1 MLTNQYMSKRRI
13 FLIIGLFIFVL
24 TSFRITWIKFHS
36 TPDHP
41 QAKNGIIDLQD
52 WEFNSEQTISLDGEW
67 EFYPNQFLPPNSDHY
82 QSTALDKHL
91 VSIPNN
97 WNKTISDN
105 VIISPQGFATY
116 RLKILLPE
124 NKQRL
129 YGIYVRDISTASKVF
144 INGSLIAESG
154 QPAKSASQYTGKLG
168 PYSAIFQTE
177 RDQMEVII
185 HVANYETTYTGG
197 IPKSIKFGTEPA
209 ISKEANSSRSM
220 QMIVC
225 VILLLHGMYA
235 LGLYIIG
242 KQQKELIYFSLL
254 LVFAIFSILVD
265 EDRIL
270 FSWLPIDIK
279 WSMKLMYLSFAGVLF
294 FMLAFIA
301 SAFSLKS
308 RIIQVFLTLY
318 SILGVV
324 ILFIPFP
331 YMMFIGPITM
341 LLNFMTY
348 LLMFILL
355 IHIIRKGDSDAIFI
369 LLSNTGNFVNI
380 LWGIAINAN
389 LIKIPYY
396 PYDFIIA
403 IMVFTFFLFK
413 RHIQIFNQNR
423 EQTKIL
429 QKADKM
435 RDEFLANTSH
445 ELRNPLHSVINIA
458 QSILDDKTDFLT
470 NKNRR
475 NLELLIKVGRR
486 MTYTLNDLLDI
497 THLKEKN
504 IHLHKESISIHAI
517 ASGVFDMI
525 RFMTEGKNIHL
536 HLDIPVDFPKVIADE
551 NRLIQI
557 LFNLLHNAVKYTN
570 EGTITLYGD
579 YNEKIA
585 IIYIRDTGIGIDTE
599 TQKKIFDPYIQENA
613 SMTSI
618 GGGIGLGLSIC
629 KQLVEL
635 HGGELNVDSSPGQ
648 GSVFSF
654 TLLLAES
661 PTIEKAAQS
670 EVAASIS
677 INKVL
682 PKVKE
687 SELIDPPLLAIS
699 SDEPK
704 AKIFVVDD
712 DPVNLIVLNNI
723 LSSEYDITTTTSGK
737 DALIH
742 INKGEWDL
750 IISDVMMPHIS
761 GYELTQTLRK
771 QFSISELPILLLTA
785 RGQVEDVYT
794 AFSMGAN
801 DYVVKPVE
809 ALELKSRVKALI
821 DLKRAV
827 KDQLGMEA
835 AWLQAQIQPHF
846 LFNTLNTIAALSEI
860 DSERMVILLEEFGN
874 YLRRSFAID
883 NTRTVIPIKDEL
895 ALTRSYLFIEKE
907 RFRERLQVEWEV
919 DEQLSLKIPPLSI
932 QPIVE
937 NAVRHG
943 VLKRPNGG
951 TICIQITDHLT
962 FFKIAIVDDGVGM
975 SQSKVADILNGQ
987 RNKLSGIGLT
997 NTIRRLKQLNGE
1009 GLQIISAPNQGTT
1022 VSFHIPKL

>member
-1 MLTNQYMSKRRI
+1 MSKRKI
-13 FLIIGLFIFVL
+13 FIIMILFLFTL
-24 TSFRITWIKFHS
+24 TSFRMIWILSHI
-36 TPDHP
+36 PADPP
-41 QAKNGIIDLQD
+41 QAKKGIIDLRN
-52 WEFNSEQTISLDGEW
+52 WEFTKEKTVTLDGEW
-67 EFYPNQFLPPNSDHY
+67 EYYPDHFLSHDSDKRID
-82 QSTALDKHL
+82 LDNNL
-91 VSIPNN
+91 VTVPNN
-97 WNKTISDN
+97 SNRTTSDN
-105 VIISPQGFATY
+105 SLLPAQGFGTY
-116 RLKILLPE
+116 RLQISLPIDKE
-124 NKQRL
+124 QI
-129 YGIYVRDISTASKVF
+129 YGILVQDIPTASKVF

-154 QPAKSASQYTGKLG
+154 QPAKTASQYNGKLG
-168 PYSAIFQTE
+168 PYSAIFQTDHNHIE
-177 RDQMEVII
+177 MVI
-185 HVANYETTYTGG
+185 HVANYESAYTVG
-197 IPKSIKFGTEPA
+197 IPKSIKFGTALA
-209 ISKEANSSRSM
+209 INNEANSSSSL
-220 QMIVC
+220 QIIVC
-225 VILLLHGMYA
+225 VILLLHGLYSF
-235 LGLYIIG
+235 GLYIIG

-279 WSMKLMYLSFAGVLF
+279 WSIKLMYLSFIGVLF
-294 FMLAFIA
+294 FMLAFIT
-301 SAFSLKS
+301 SAFNLKS

-318 SILGVV
+318 IILALI
-324 ILFIPFP
+324 ILFAPFQ
-331 YMMFIGPITM
+331 YMLFIGSATM
-341 LLNFMTY
+341 FLNAMTY

-355 IHIIRKGDSDAIFI
+355 LQIIRKGDSDAIFI

-389 LIKIPYY
+389 LVKIPYY
-396 PYDFIIA
+396 PYDFIIS

-413 RHIQIFNQNR
+413 RHIQISNQNR

-429 QKADKM
+429 QKVDKM

-458 QSILDDKTDFLT
+458 QTILEDQTDHLT
-470 NKNRR
+470 NKNRN

-504 IHLHKESISIHAI
+504 IRLHKQSISVHAI
-517 ASGVFDMI
+517 ATGVFDMI
-525 RFMTEGKNIHL
+525 HFMTEGKNIRL
-536 HLDIPVDFPKVIADE
+536 HLDIPVTFPKVIADE

-570 EGTITLYGD
+570 EGTITLYSD
-579 YNEKIA
+579 YKENIA
-585 IIYIRDTGIGIDTE
+585 TIYIRDTGIGIGTE
-599 TQKKIFDPYIQENA
+599 TQQQIFQPYIQENA

-635 HGGELNVDSSPGQ
+635 HGGKLSVDSTPGQ

-654 TLLLAES
+654 TLPLAEFS
-661 PTIEKAAQS
+661 SIEKESQS
-670 EVAASIS
+670 EVDASIFNR
-677 INKVL
+677 IL
-682 PKVKE
+682 PGIKE
-687 SELIDPPLLAIS
+687 TELIEPQLLAIG
-699 SDEPK
+699 DEAK
-704 AKIFVVDD
+704 AKILVVDD
-712 DPVNLIVLNNI
+712 DPINLNVLSNI
-723 LSSEYDITTTTSGK
+723 LSLEYDITTATSGK
-737 DALIH
+737 DALIQ

-750 IISDVMMPHIS
+750 IISDVMMPYIS
-761 GYELTQTLRK
+761 GYELTRTLRK

-785 RGQVEDVYT
+785 RGQLEDVHT
-794 AFSMGAN
+794 AFRTGAN

-821 DLKRAV
+821 ELRRAI
-827 KDQLGMEA
+827 KEQLGMEA

-874 YLRRSFAID
+874 YLRRSFTVS
-883 NTRTVIPIKDEL
+883 NTRTVIPLRDEL
-895 ALTRSYLFIEKE
+895 ALIRSYLFIEKE
-907 RFRERLQVEWEV
+907 RFGERLQVKWEV
-919 DEQLSLKIPPLSI
+919 DEPLSLQIPPLSI

-951 TICIQITDHLT
+951 TICIRITEQPN
-962 FFKIAIVDDGVGM
+962 FFNIVIVDDGVGM
-975 SQSKVADILNGQ
+975 NQSKVTKVLNGQ
-987 RNKLSGIGLT
+987 RDEVSGIGLT
-997 NTIRRLKQLNGE
+997 NTIRRLKRLNGE